1 MIFVKISKSDQ
12 QLRKNFQYLNLI
24 TKFLPLNHDYYY
36 ITTLLLSPLLCLS
49 RYRFRRENRLVP

>member
-36 ITTLLLSPLLCLS
+36 ITTLLLSPLLCLF